1 MDITVGTL
9 ITFMGKK
16 GEVKYVGPFADREGT
31 YVGIELEVPKGK
43 NSGIIKGIKMFDC
56 KENHGIFAR
65 IEDIQRT
72 CKIIGPQMRHSVSF
86 DATPKLDRSS
96 TPVKSSPLT
105 EGASPLTYGLMRSRT
120 ASSEFLVESKE
131 ELENKL
137 KKYQDFI
144 ATSKEKIND
153 VIQKTKLMLD
163 AIVKKESDQKE
174 EFNGVKQEFAK
185 IIFQKQIK
193 IEQELIQKEEE
204 CIQSARRV
212 RILAEAADGRV
223 SNEKIML
230 LQKINNAH
238 IEYQQLIQQLLDA
251 QRINLNTVN
260 RSIQTLKKRV
270 PRTEKDLNRYQ
281 RVLEGLKNEIEK
293 YEEEGMPDWSKVADL
308 KEKVDEMTAKNK
320 RLELEDKMSKID
332 VDVTSQCIS
341 DLVQKDN
348 PLIFLALKVNI
359 LHAKVKAY
367 SDFANGK
374 KQALAFYLLYL
385 LEFVQIILT
394 GYHSKI
400 TGFQEIFVDLDSIS
414 NSIDNGKLV
423 LNTNKLVGLIKGI
436 TYIQLENCLTPS
448 LLKYIAF
455 LSTNPENKA
464 ILTDIANEI
473 DISLH
478 TEFVSQEDAKI
489 LSKIIG
495 EIKASQNGG
504 VFGSIDDLLNLYE
517 KYEKREFDL
526 LKIFQL
532 REDEDKKAQEKLQLL
547 AEQEKDKFEDQV
559 KKMEE
564 ERDQLNNQRLQLLE
578 QIKAAKDKQ

>member
-105 EGASPLTYGLMRSRT
+105 ESASPLTYGLMRSRT

-400 TGFQEIFVDLDSIS
+400 TGFQEIFDELDSIS

-526 LKIFQL
+526 VKIFQL

-578 QIKAAKDKQ
+578 QIKTAKDKQ